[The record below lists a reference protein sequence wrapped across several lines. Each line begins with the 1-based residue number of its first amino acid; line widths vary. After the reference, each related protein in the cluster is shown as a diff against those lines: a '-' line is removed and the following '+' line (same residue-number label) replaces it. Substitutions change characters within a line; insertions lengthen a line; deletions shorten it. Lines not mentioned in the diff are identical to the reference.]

1 MQGWWQNQTWGS
13 GLDDSPYLLQW
24 NIDGRFRVILGI
36 KKSIFQLL
44 DYLTCFPFCI
54 TTVLPIFAMS
64 FICIKSFCFLLSQ
77 TALSVLMALF
87 GDVCQVLQTN
97 EDQYCLP
104 WAKWISLSNKHLICL
119 ENITRELTRP
129 RYVPVFTHID
139 LHMVIHSYLNP
150 STVGCVVK

>member
-119 ENITRELTRP
+119 ENIVRVEVDAYQTQICSSL
-129 RYVPVFTHID
+129 YTHWFAHGYP
-139 LHMVIHSYLNP
+139 LLS
-150 STVGCVVK
+150 